1 MSNHKIGLIPR
12 KYLLIRRL
20 WEFTEISCNLP
31 SVLEG
36 KENMDPVRIFHQ
48 ALGMPLSRAKERESG
63 LLLPLSR
70 RLFLFYDTGFFFLM
84 GCL

>member
-1 MSNHKIGLIPR
+1 
-12 KYLLIRRL
+12 
-20 WEFTEISCNLP
+20 
-31 SVLEG
+31 LEG